1 MHLKKGPTVLVRILW
16 IDPFS
21 FALITQYCS
30 GVDKI
35 ALAIDNDCQTSLV
48 NSITETVDFFKAT
61 DRCKICYFFPRERP
75 NVISTKLTL
84 VPRILIF

>member
-61 DRCKICYFFPRERP
+61 DTDVKFAT
-75 NVISTKLTL
+75 SSL
-84 VPRILIF
+84 VKDLMSFRLS